1 MNEREHTKVMR
12 RLAHAARLAHRRSGE
27 RRPEYLQQDAYD
39 AIARGV
45 YKELIMIDEERV
57 NGTQPLP
64 VLQMQLP
71 LGTTSDSGE
80 EREDSKPDGRLPDVR
95 VDICNL
101 D

>member
-1 MNEREHTKVMR
+1 MEREHTKVMS
-12 RLAHAARLAHRRSGE
+12 RLAHAARLAHRRSGKH
-27 RRPEYLQQDAYD
+27 RPAYLAADAYE

-57 NGTQPLP
+57 NGTQPLS
-64 VLQMQLP
+64 VLQLQLP
-71 LGTTSDSGE
+71 LGTAADSAA
-80 EREDSKPDGRLPDVR
+80 EREVSEPDGRLPDVR